1 MLVQAAS
8 LQLRGEE
15 EEEEG
20 EGEEERCTSGVA
32 VGIEAGVELPLPS
45 TQSRENAARRR
56 VPGGEAARGSSRG
69 SDDVGVLHGL
79 SWRQWRA

>member
-1 MLVQAAS
+1 
-8 LQLRGEE
+8 
-15 EEEEG
+15 
-20 EGEEERCTSGVA
+20 VA

-45 TQSRENAARRR
+45 TQSRENAARRH

>member
-15 EEEEG
+15 EVEEEEG

-32 VGIEAGVELPLPS
+32 VGIEAGVELPPLS
-45 TQSRENAARRR
+45 THSRENAACRR
-56 VPGGEAARGSSRG
+56 VPLG
-69 SDDVGVLHGL
+69 LHEVY
-79 SWRQWRA
+79 SPRK